1 MSVARDKAR
10 VVRACVALVQ
20 EMRSALHRHVT
31 STTPA
36 SPRPP
41 TSCAQRAPPT
51 PRTADP
57 PRRGDRRVGVHRLP
71 SYPVAGGEG
80 VDTTEAMYSRNK
92 EGRARHDTARAGPV
106 RRRGE
111 RVETSASGFAMSG
124 ASSTPPWRIPHATTL
139 TATSRTFD
147 VPAGTPRRR
156 LVTPSPP
163 SLPSLS
169 LVHARPAWLRTQRPR
184 HACEICAAALP
195 TCTAASFSGAHAAHT
210 QTPRLLTTPHTAPPH
225 AHSRSRYSH
234 NPTHHHGATA
244 RVRQRRFALN
254 RRRVPRKS
262 AERSELPMV
271 PSLPRRA
278 FATSHT
284 VQAREGRWR
293 RRRRRRTLLP
303 LG

>member
-163 SLPSLS
+163 LSPLSLS
-169 LVHARPAWLRTQRPR
+169 RTCEARVAAHSATATRVRDLRCCAPDLHRRVVLRRARRTHPDTAPAHNPPHRATTRALSVSLLTQPNPPPWR
-184 HACEICAAALP
+184 HRSRAPAALRSQP
-195 TCTAASFSGAHAAHT
+195 AARTA
-210 QTPRLLTTPHTAPPH
+210 
-225 AHSRSRYSH
+225 
-234 NPTHHHGATA
+234 
-244 RVRQRRFALN
+244 
-254 RRRVPRKS
+254 
-262 AERSELPMV
+262 
-271 PSLPRRA
+271 
-278 FATSHT
+278 
-284 VQAREGRWR
+284 
-293 RRRRRRTLLP
+293 
-303 LG
+303 